1 LIAPGLSVFENQRA
15 GGKGLSSHQPPAT
28 SLRVDMI
35 ISELKPLE
43 ELQQALADFDK
54 LFLVGCAACATA
66 CKAGG
71 EEEIFKLQEWLAGQ
85 EKEVTGSVVIDEACH
100 LMRAARDLRH
110 HKNAVQG
117 ADALVVLAC
126 GSGIQ
131 SISCN
136 VEKRVV
142 GGLNSMF
149 LGNVRRFGH
158 YEEMCSLCGDCILNE
173 TAGICPVTTC
183 AKGLLNGPCGG
194 MADGH
199 CEVDADIACA
209 WRLIYERL
217 QSQQRQG
224 VFARRVPPKNWSRR
238 RQPGRYRLN
247 KGES

>member
-1 LIAPGLSVFENQRA
+1 
-15 GGKGLSSHQPPAT
+15 
-28 SLRVDMI
+28 MI
-35 ISELKPLE
+35 ISQLKPLD
-43 ELQQALADFDK
+43 ELQQALAEFDK

-66 CKAGG
+66 CKSGG
-71 EEEIFKLQEWLAGQ
+71 EEEIFKLHEWLVTL
-85 EKEVTGSVVIDEACH
+85 EKDITGSVVIDEACH
-100 LMRAARDLRH
+100 IMRAARDLRH
-110 HKNAVQG
+110 HKNAVQS
-117 ADALVVLAC
+117 AEAVMVLAC
-126 GSGIQ
+126 GSGVQ
-131 SISCN
+131 SISSN
-136 VEKRVV
+136 VDKRVV

-194 MADGH
+194 MKDGH
-199 CEVDADIACA
+199 CEVDADIECA

-238 RQPGRYRLN
+238 RQPGRYKLN
-247 KGES
+247 KGS

>member
-1 LIAPGLSVFENQRA
+1 
-15 GGKGLSSHQPPAT
+15 
-28 SLRVDMI
+28 MI
-35 ISELKPLE
+35 ISELKPQE
-43 ELQQALADFDK
+43 ELQQALAEFDK

-71 EEEIFKLQEWLAGQ
+71 EEEIFKLQEWLATQG
-85 EKEVTGSVVIDEACH
+85 KEVTGSAVIDEACH
-100 LMRAARDLRH
+100 IMRAARDLRH
-110 HKNAVQG
+110 HKNAVLD
-117 ADALVVLAC
+117 ADALMVLAC

-131 SISCN
+131 SISAN

-149 LGNVRRFGH
+149 LGNVRRFGR

-194 MADGH
+194 MEDGH
-199 CEVDADIACA
+199 CEIDAEIECA

-217 QSQQRQG
+217 QSQKRQG

-238 RQPGRYRLN
+238 RQPGRYSLKNDGR
-247 KGES
+247 